1 MSELKL
7 SPEELEAMLDRSAKR
22 ALDSIGLT
30 DENAARD
37 IQEMRSLL
45 DAWRDTR
52 KSIWNTTVR
61 ILTVATLT
69 FIAGAVWM
77 TFNGE
82 QLVRKTLVYG
92 GWAIFIIVIWLM
104 AKEVMAE
111 GCDSTTN
118 SNCIETNSN
127 TNSTV
132 NSNLKSETTVKS
144 PPPSAMSPSIN
155 MSNSDL
161 CTVGVSG
168 AVQTQILGI
177 SAGATVR
184 DMNCERL
191 KNAKVLYDM
200 GMKVAAVSVMCQD
213 KRIFDSMMNAGTP
226 CPYDGL
232 VGKPAK
238 EAWNNNAHLI
248 PGAKT
253 GKKEE
258 WDDDTKSTATG
269 AGAIGGLLLALL
281 FIL

>member
-1 MSELKL
+1 M
-7 SPEELEAMLDRSAKR
+7 
-22 ALDSIGLT
+22 
-30 DENAARD
+30 
-37 IQEMRSLL
+37 
-45 DAWRDTR
+45 
-52 KSIWNTTVR
+52 
-61 ILTVATLT
+61 
-69 FIAGAVWM
+69 
-77 TFNGE
+77 
-82 QLVRKTLVYG
+82 RKTLVYG